1 MIFIFSNKISLF
13 SLSKI
18 RIIWKNELVPKLA
31 LNSVSLFF
39 FGYNPNRLKMCIQI
53 NMNMDVCVRWRVV
66 YYILHVQAVHD
77 YKEDVQTL
85 SLLVH
90 GRFIQQVLYVGHYS
104 G

>member
-1 MIFIFSNKISLF
+1 
-13 SLSKI
+13 
-18 RIIWKNELVPKLA
+18 
-31 LNSVSLFF
+31 
-39 FGYNPNRLKMCIQI
+39 
-53 NMNMDVCVRWRVV
+53 MNVCVRWRVV